1 MDPLTSRRSPDDPI
15 STEQRSALA
24 AKERTDENVHAA
36 SLDAER
42 ESRVDFVALPTRV
55 PGSGA
60 AAAASARTGHGWP
73 LPDLSAFVGLAAIWV
88 EAEDQLAEDEAW
100 LQDIYG
106 TQWTRLP
113 CGHGPLAAQA
123 KEILDSGL
131 VPVQATTADSGSVLR
146 SLTPFIQFTTD
157 TARHLLEQLSL
168 LGESLGADLS
178 GLTLGNLHHLTHA
191 ILRLADAPPPNPA
204 WCRPASA
211 RASSIALAA
220 LGEDVSEAAAIR
232 QRLYEDFTED
242 LWDLPSIRDHA
253 SVDRWWQVGGR
264 RTVRTELA
272 SASRTGKPPADL
284 KATMVKIQRAIELR
298 EAIDTSWASL
308 RGHLGWFADAP
319 IPDADGATKSLAAM
333 RELQLAMNEQVNETR
348 LADLSRADA
357 FVTDE
362 LSRPAEAISE
372 TISAWVGLA
381 RRFEGPDPAA
391 FTPPELAQW
400 AIVTSQSL
408 DVLRALHDAISS
420 METEGRS
427 ADQLFDDAIARDRVD
442 QLRELL
448 GLTAVQ
454 QGEQQ

>member
-1 MDPLTSRRSPDDPI
+1 
-15 STEQRSALA
+15 
-24 AKERTDENVHAA
+24 
-36 SLDAER
+36 
-42 ESRVDFVALPTRV
+42 
-55 PGSGA
+55 
-60 AAAASARTGHGWP
+60 
-73 LPDLSAFVGLAAIWV
+73 
-88 EAEDQLAEDEAW
+88 
-100 LQDIYG
+100 
-106 TQWTRLP
+106 
-113 CGHGPLAAQA
+113 
-123 KEILDSGL
+123 
-131 VPVQATTADSGSVLR
+131 
-146 SLTPFIQFTTD
+146 
-157 TARHLLEQLSL
+157 
-168 LGESLGADLS
+168 
-178 GLTLGNLHHLTHA
+178 
-191 ILRLADAPPPNPA
+191 
-204 WCRPASA
+204 
-211 RASSIALAA
+211 
-220 LGEDVSEAAAIR
+220 
-232 QRLYEDFTED
+232 
-242 LWDLPSIRDHA
+242 
-253 SVDRWWQVGGR
+253 
-264 RTVRTELA
+264 
-272 SASRTGKPPADL
+272 
-284 KATMVKIQRAIELR
+284 MVKIQRAIELR

-427 ADQLFDDAIARDRVD
+427 ADELFDDAIARDRVD